1 MRLECINLL
10 IKNKFQKHLSLDTK
24 RMFILALVPPKSKTT
39 FGKGGFLEL
48 KELNIEKNLR
58 NVGI

>member
-24 RMFILALVPPKSKTT
+24 RMFILALVPPK
-39 FGKGGFLEL
+39 GGFLEL
-48 KELNIEKNLR
+48 KELNIEKN
-58 NVGI
+58 